1 MFEKIKS
8 IVMNNNIIK
17 NTIIMFSGQTVAS
30 AIGFINTFLVLKAI
44 GLEGNGII
52 AIAANYAGMFNG
64 LFNFQS
70 YNAMIKFG
78 ADALEKNDMPQF
90 KKYLKQAV
98 LQDVLTA
105 ILAFIVGYMCIDYVS
120 DFFNWDS
127 QMVSYIKLYLLTIPF
142 NISGSINAVIR
153 LKNDFVVGAKIGIQM
168 TLIKTVLLLV
178 GIVAKFEFKYY
189 ILLEII
195 MSIISSSLYI
205 KSAIKYLKLTN
216 CTDFLKVK
224 IGFDK
229 EFTMFNI
236 YNNIVSTLDMPTGQI
251 TTLVINKLLGVS
263 EVGVYNVIAKFGTLV
278 TQVTG
283 PLTQSLFPE
292 LSKIVAK
299 DDEKG
304 AFLIVKKIFIYTVGG
319 GGVVALFTIISYKL
333 WLGLFIPA
341 TFENGVL
348 MSLYVI
354 YITVTSA
361 VAGIHLLF
369 VCLNLVRYNVPIVAI
384 CNAIYLGLLYIL
396 AIKFR
401 LFGIIMALIIQAVMV
416 AMIKYSIMK
425 RNIKDEQNEEYSN
438 TLYMYR

>member
-1 MFEKIKS
+1 MFEKIKNK
-8 IVMNNNIIK
+8 IMNNNIVK
-17 NTIIMFSGQTVAS
+17 NAFIMFSGQTIAS
-30 AIGFINTFLVLKAI
+30 VIGFLNTFLVLKAI

-105 ILAFIVGYMCIDYVS
+105 ILAFVVGYICIDYVS

-127 QMVSYIKLYLLTIPF
+127 QMVSYIKLYLLIIPF
-142 NISGSINAVIR
+142 NISGSINALIR
-153 LKNDFVVGAKIGIQM
+153 LNNDFVVGAKIGIQM
-168 TLIKTVLLLV
+168 TLVKTMLLLI
-178 GIVAKFEFKYY
+178 GIVAKCNFTYY
-189 ILLEII
+189 IILEII

-205 KSAIKYLKLTN
+205 KSAIKYLKLNN

-251 TTLVINKLLGVS
+251 TTLIINKLLGVS

-304 AFLIVKKIFIYTVGG
+304 AFILVKKIFLYTMG
-319 GGVVALFTIISYKL
+319 GGVSVALFTIISYKL
-333 WLGLFIPA
+333 WLGLFIPS
-341 TFENGVL
+341 TFENGAL
-348 MSLYVI
+348 MSIYVM
-354 YITVTSA
+354 YITITSA

-369 VCLNLVRYNVPIVAI
+369 VCLNLVRYNVPIVIA
-384 CNAIYLGLLYIL
+384 CNTVYLGLLYIL

-401 LFGIIMALIIQAVMV
+401 LFGIIIALILQAIMV
-416 AMIKYSIMK
+416 ATIKYIIMK
-425 RNIKDEQNEEYSN
+425 RTIKHDENEEDSN

>member
-1 MFEKIKS
+1 MFEKIKNK
-8 IVMNNNIIK
+8 IMNNNIVK
-17 NTIIMFSGQTVAS
+17 NAFIMFSGQTIAS
-30 AIGFINTFLVLKAI
+30 VIGFLNTFLVLKAI

-90 KKYLKQAV
+90 KKYVKQAV

-105 ILAFIVGYMCIDYVS
+105 ILAFVVGYICIDYVS

-127 QMVSYIKLYLLTIPF
+127 QMVSYIKLYLLIIPF
-142 NISGSINAVIR
+142 NISGSINALIR
-153 LKNDFVVGAKIGIQM
+153 LNNDFVVGAKIGIQM
-168 TLIKTVLLLV
+168 TLVKTMLLLI
-178 GIVAKFEFKYY
+178 GIVAKCNFTYY
-189 ILLEII
+189 IILEII

-205 KSAIKYLKLTN
+205 KSAIKYLKLNN

-251 TTLVINKLLGVS
+251 TTLIINKLLGVS

-304 AFLIVKKIFIYTVGG
+304 AFIIVKKIFLYTMG
-319 GGVVALFTIISYKL
+319 GGVSVALFTIISYKL
-333 WLGLFIPA
+333 WLGLFIPS
-341 TFENGVL
+341 TFENGAL
-348 MSLYVI
+348 MSIYVM
-354 YITVTSA
+354 YITITSA

-369 VCLNLVRYNVPIVAI
+369 VCLNLVRYNVPIVIA
-384 CNAIYLGLLYIL
+384 CNTVYLGLLYIL

-401 LFGIIMALIIQAVMV
+401 LFGIIIALILQAIMV
-416 AMIKYSIMK
+416 ATIKYIIMK
-425 RNIKDEQNEEYSN
+425 RTIKHDENEEDSN

>member
-1 MFEKIKS
+1 MFEKIKNK
-8 IVMNNNIIK
+8 IMNNNIVK
-17 NTIIMFSGQTVAS
+17 NAFIMFSGQTIAS
-30 AIGFINTFLVLKAI
+30 VIGFLNTFLVLKAI

-105 ILAFIVGYMCIDYVS
+105 ILAFVVGYICIDYVS

-127 QMVSYIKLYLLTIPF
+127 QMVSYIKLYLLIIPF
-142 NISGSINAVIR
+142 NISGSINALIR
-153 LKNDFVVGAKIGIQM
+153 LNNDFVVGAKIGIQM
-168 TLIKTVLLLV
+168 TLVKTMLLLI
-178 GIVAKFEFKYY
+178 GIVAKCNFTYY
-189 ILLEII
+189 IILEII

-205 KSAIKYLKLTN
+205 KSAIKYLKLNN

-251 TTLVINKLLGVS
+251 TTLIINKLLGVS

-304 AFLIVKKIFIYTVGG
+304 AFIIVKKIFLYTIG
-319 GGVVALFTIISYKL
+319 GGVSVALFTIISYKL
-333 WLGLFIPA
+333 WLGLFIPS
-341 TFENGVL
+341 TFENGAL
-348 MSLYVI
+348 MSIYVM
-354 YITVTSA
+354 YITITSA

-369 VCLNLVRYNVPIVAI
+369 VCLNLVRYNVPIVIA
-384 CNAIYLGLLYIL
+384 CNTVYLGLLYIL

-401 LFGIIMALIIQAVMV
+401 LFGIIIALILQAIMV
-416 AMIKYSIMK
+416 ATIKYIIMK
-425 RNIKDEQNEEYSN
+425 RTIKHDENEEDSN

>member
-1 MFEKIKS
+1 MFEKIKNK
-8 IVMNNNIIK
+8 IMNNNIVK
-17 NTIIMFSGQTVAS
+17 NAFIMFSGQTIAS
-30 AIGFINTFLVLKAI
+30 VIGFLNTFLVLKAI

-105 ILAFIVGYMCIDYVS
+105 ILAFVVGYICIDYVS

-127 QMVSYIKLYLLTIPF
+127 QMVSYIKLYLLIIPF
-142 NISGSINAVIR
+142 NISGSINALIR
-153 LKNDFVVGAKIGIQM
+153 LNNDFVVGAKIGIQM
-168 TLIKTVLLLV
+168 TLVKTMLLLI
-178 GIVAKFEFKYY
+178 GIVAKCNFTYY
-189 ILLEII
+189 IILEII

-205 KSAIKYLKLTN
+205 KSAIKYLKLNN

-251 TTLVINKLLGVS
+251 TTLIINKLLGVS

-304 AFLIVKKIFIYTVGG
+304 AFIIVKKIFLYTMG
-319 GGVVALFTIISYKL
+319 GGVSVALFTIISYKL
-333 WLGLFIPA
+333 WLGLFIPS
-341 TFENGVL
+341 TFENGAL
-348 MSLYVI
+348 MSIYVM
-354 YITVTSA
+354 YITITSA

-369 VCLNLVRYNVPIVAI
+369 VCLNLVRYNVPIVIA
-384 CNAIYLGLLYIL
+384 CNTVYLGLLYIL

-401 LFGIIMALIIQAVMV
+401 LFGIIIALILQAIMV
-416 AMIKYSIMK
+416 ATIKYIIMK
-425 RNIKDEQNEEYSN
+425 RTIKHDGNEEDSN

>member
-1 MFEKIKS
+1 MFEKIKNK
-8 IVMNNNIIK
+8 IMNNNIVK
-17 NTIIMFSGQTVAS
+17 NAFIMFSGQTIAS
-30 AIGFINTFLVLKAI
+30 VIGFLNTFLVLKAI

-105 ILAFIVGYMCIDYVS
+105 ILAFVVGYICIDYVS
-120 DFFNWDS
+120 DFFIFFS
-127 QMVSYIKLYLLTIPF
+127 QMVSYIKLYLLIIPF
-142 NISGSINAVIR
+142 NISGSINALIR
-153 LKNDFVVGAKIGIQM
+153 LYNDFVVGAKIGIQM
-168 TLIKTVLLLV
+168 TLVKTMLLLI
-178 GIVAKFEFKYY
+178 GIVAKCNFTYY
-189 ILLEII
+189 IILEII

-205 KSAIKYLKLTN
+205 KSAIKYLKLNN

-251 TTLVINKLLGVS
+251 TTLIINKLLGVS

-304 AFLIVKKIFIYTVGG
+304 AFIIVKKIFLYTMG
-319 GGVVALFTIISYKL
+319 GGVSVALFTIISYKL
-333 WLGLFIPA
+333 WLGLFIPS
-341 TFENGVL
+341 TFENGAL
-348 MSLYVI
+348 MSIYVM
-354 YITVTSA
+354 YITITSA

-369 VCLNLVRYNVPIVAI
+369 VSLNLVRYNVPIVIA
-384 CNAIYLGLLYIL
+384 CNTVYLGLLYIL

-401 LFGIIMALIIQAVMV
+401 LFGIIIALILQAIMV
-416 AMIKYSIMK
+416 ATIKYIIMK
-425 RNIKDEQNEEYSN
+425 RTIKHDENEEDSN

>member
-1 MFEKIKS
+1 MFEKIKNK
-8 IVMNNNIIK
+8 IMNNNIVK
-17 NTIIMFSGQTVAS
+17 NAFIMFSGQTIAS
-30 AIGFINTFLVLKAI
+30 VIGFLNTFLVLKAI

-105 ILAFIVGYMCIDYVS
+105 ILAFVVGYICIDYVS

-127 QMVSYIKLYLLTIPF
+127 QMVSYIKLYLLIIPF
-142 NISGSINAVIR
+142 NISGSINALIR
-153 LKNDFVVGAKIGIQM
+153 LNNDFVVGAKIGIQM
-168 TLIKTVLLLV
+168 TLVKTMLLLI
-178 GIVAKFEFKYY
+178 GIVAKCNFTYY
-189 ILLEII
+189 IILEII

-205 KSAIKYLKLTN
+205 KSAIKYLKLNN

-251 TTLVINKLLGVS
+251 TTLIINKLLGVS

-292 LSKIVAK
+292 LSKLVAK

-304 AFLIVKKIFIYTVGG
+304 AFIIVKKIFLYTMG
-319 GGVVALFTIISYKL
+319 GGVSVALFTIISYKL
-333 WLGLFIPA
+333 WLGLFIPS
-341 TFENGVL
+341 TFENGAL
-348 MSLYVI
+348 MSIYVM
-354 YITVTSA
+354 YITITSA

-369 VCLNLVRYNVPIVAI
+369 VCLNLVRYNVPIVIA
-384 CNAIYLGLLYIL
+384 CNTVYLGLLYIL

-401 LFGIIMALIIQAVMV
+401 LFGIIIALILQAIMV
-416 AMIKYSIMK
+416 ATIKYIIMK
-425 RNIKDEQNEEYSN
+425 RTIKHDENEEDSN

>member
-1 MFEKIKS
+1 MFEKIKNK
-8 IVMNNNIIK
+8 IMNNNIVK
-17 NTIIMFSGQTVAS
+17 NAFIMFSGQTIAS
-30 AIGFINTFLVLKAI
+30 VIGFLNTFLVLKAI

-105 ILAFIVGYMCIDYVS
+105 ILAFVVGYICIDYVS

-127 QMVSYIKLYLLTIPF
+127 QMVSYIKLYLLIIPF
-142 NISGSINAVIR
+142 NISGSINALIR
-153 LKNDFVVGAKIGIQM
+153 LNNDFVVGAKIGIQM
-168 TLIKTVLLLV
+168 TLVKTMLLLI
-178 GIVAKFEFKYY
+178 GIVAKCNFTYY
-189 ILLEII
+189 IILEII

-205 KSAIKYLKLTN
+205 KSAIKYLKLNN

-251 TTLVINKLLGVS
+251 TTLIINKLLGVS

-304 AFLIVKKIFIYTVGG
+304 AFIIVKKIFLYTMG
-319 GGVVALFTIISYKL
+319 GGVSVALFTIISYKL
-333 WLGLFIPA
+333 WLGLFIPS
-341 TFENGVL
+341 TFENGAL
-348 MSLYVI
+348 MSIYVM
-354 YITVTSA
+354 YITITSA

-369 VCLNLVRYNVPIVAI
+369 VCLNLVRYNVPIVIA
-384 CNAIYLGLLYIL
+384 CNTVYLGLLYIL

-401 LFGIIMALIIQAVMV
+401 LFGIIIALILQAIMV
-416 AMIKYSIMK
+416 ATIKYIIMK
-425 RNIKDEQNEEYSN
+425 RTIKHDENEEDSN
-438 TLYMYR
+438 TVYMYR

>member
-1 MFEKIKS
+1 MFEKIKNK
-8 IVMNNNIIK
+8 IMNNNIVK
-17 NTIIMFSGQTVAS
+17 NAFIMFSGQTIAS
-30 AIGFINTFLVLKAI
+30 VIGFLNTFLVLKAI

-105 ILAFIVGYMCIDYVS
+105 ILAFVVGYICIDYVS

-127 QMVSYIKLYLLTIPF
+127 QMVSYIKLYLLILPF
-142 NISGSINAVIR
+142 HISGSINALIR
-153 LKNDFVVGAKIGIQM
+153 LNNDFVVGAKIGIQM
-168 TLIKTVLLLV
+168 TLVKTMLLLI
-178 GIVAKFEFKYY
+178 GIVAKCNFTYY
-189 ILLEII
+189 IILEII

-205 KSAIKYLKLTN
+205 KSAIKYLKLNN

-251 TTLVINKLLGVS
+251 TTLIINKLLGVS

-304 AFLIVKKIFIYTVGG
+304 AFIIVKKIFLYTMG
-319 GGVVALFTIISYKL
+319 GGVSVALFTIISYKL
-333 WLGLFIPA
+333 WLGLFIPS
-341 TFENGVL
+341 TFENGAL
-348 MSLYVI
+348 MSIYVM
-354 YITVTSA
+354 YITITSA

-369 VCLNLVRYNVPIVAI
+369 VCLNLVRYNVPIVIA
-384 CNAIYLGLLYIL
+384 CNTVYLGLLYIL

-401 LFGIIMALIIQAVMV
+401 LFGIIIALILQAIMV
-416 AMIKYSIMK
+416 ATIKYIIMK
-425 RNIKDEQNEEYSN
+425 RTIKHDENEEDSN